1 MLKTIAKLTAVA
13 MLALGLASC
22 DNKDDTKPELPK
34 PDSKP
39 SITQPA
45 PLQGLYVSL
54 QTSKIAFELPPG
66 FSIQTQYSGNVNPSK
81 SAIQLFLDSKSRQRT
96 VTSEVIPPDDMKLN
110 TSDEMLRELTQSMLT
125 ELADRYKN
133 IRTTKE
139 LNFIVGKQ
147 KLRRVDTEQS
157 VNGLK
162 MISTILLTVAN
173 KQVVTL
179 QMLTPANA
187 PEEHEALVQRIID
200 TLALK

>member
-13 MLALGLASC
+13 MLALGLAYC

-66 FSIQTQYSGNVNPSK
+66 FSIQTQNSGNVNHSK
-81 SAIQLFLDSKSRQRT
+81 SSIQLFLDSKSRQRT
-96 VTSEVIPPDDMKLN
+96 VISEVIPPDDMKLN
-110 TSDEMLRELTQSMLT
+110 TSDEMLKELTQSMLT

-147 KLRRVDTEQS
+147 KLRRVDTKQS

-179 QMLTPANA
+179 QMLSPANA